1 MEITTLI
8 PLSKSLSTMKLAPFI
23 PVISLIHIAQA
34 RNEFK
39 AVLPLT
45 QFANPTFRVCI
56 VEFIYALLI
65 MEFPVKL
72 ILRCLAC
79 YALLHFFVL
88 HLVSEERTL
97 LVLMRL
103 HHERRIEHSS
113 STAFAYI
120 PYFNILIACLFIP
133 VSIP

>member
-1 MEITTLI
+1 MEITAFI
-8 PLSKSLSTMKLAPFI
+8 PLSKCLYTMKLASFI
-23 PVISLIHIAQA
+23 PVMSLVHVAQA

-45 QFANPTFRVCI
+45 QFANPTFRVCV

-72 ILRCLAC
+72 VLRSLAR
-79 YALLHFFVL
+79 YALLHLFVL

-97 LVLMRL
+97 LVLVRL
-103 HHERRIEHSS
+103 DHER
-113 STAFAYI
+113 
-120 PYFNILIACLFIP
+120 
-133 VSIP
+133 